1 MSKGFFITFEGPEGS
16 GKSTQSKR
24 IHEYMVQKG
33 IDAVWTREPGGTP
46 LCAQIR
52 QIILSPDNAGMDDYT
67 EVLLLA
73 ADRNEHIAGMIRPAI
88 EAGRVVVC
96 DRFAD
101 STLAYQ
107 GYGRGISMDHLTYL
121 HKIVTRGLA
130 PDLTIL
136 VDVDVELGL
145 SRVQTRGEVKG
156 GDRIERQEIEFHQR
170 LRKGYLELSSSYPE
184 RYVVLDGSK
193 TRDDI
198 FDGIVSVLKAGF
210 EVFKNL

>member
-1 MSKGFFITFEGPEGS
+1 MNKGLFITFEGPEGS

-24 IHEYMVQKG
+24 VHEHMTKTGV
-33 IDAVWTREPGGTP
+33 DAVWTREPGGTP
-46 LCAQIR
+46 VCAQIR
-52 QIILSPDNAGMDDYT
+52 QVLLSPDNAGMDDYT

-73 ADRNEHIAGMIRPAI
+73 ADRNEHIANMIKPAMD
-88 EAGRVVVC
+88 EGKVVVC

-107 GYGRGISMDHLTYL
+107 GYGRGIPMEHLTYL
-121 HKIVTRGLA
+121 HKLVTKGLA

-170 LRKGYLELSSSYPE
+170 LRKGYLELSSSYPD
-184 RYVVLDGSK
+184 RYVVLDGSR
-193 TRDDI
+193 TRDEI
-198 FDGIVSVLKAGF
+198 FNEIISVLKARF
-210 EVFKNL
+210 EVFRNL